1 MLTACQPAIPA
12 VKPAWITFKNQE
24 YGYEFRYPSAARVD
38 VTLKDAS
45 QVEVQIGPGDPFQ
58 VTGTLEYTS
67 ADMLYYL
74 DTPSIGERT
83 IGENIWSEF
92 ALPDG
97 YCDATGCSSPMY
109 ALRMESGN
117 ILFTVIFF
125 SQKTTTE
132 LQEEILATFKISNK
146 P

>member
-1 MLTACQPAIPA
+1 ME
-12 VKPAWITFKNQE
+12 PAWITFKNQE
-24 YGYEFRYPSAARVD
+24 YGYEFRYPSEARVD

-45 QVEVQIGPGDPFQ
+45 QVKVQMEPGDPFEVI
-58 VTGTLEYTS
+58 VTLQYTS

-74 DTPSIGERT
+74 DRPSSGERT

-92 ALPDG
+92 LLKDG
-97 YCDATGCSSPMY
+97 YCDAAGCSKPIY
-109 ALRMESGN
+109 ALKMEAGN
-117 ILFTVIFF
+117 ILFTVIFH

-132 LQEEILATFKISNK
+132 LQEDILATFKISDQ

>member
-1 MLTACQPAIPA
+1 ME
-12 VKPAWITFKNQE
+12 PAWITFKNQE
-24 YGYEFRYPSAARVD
+24 YGYEFRYPSEARVD

-45 QVEVQIGPGDPFQ
+45 QVKVQIEPGDPFEVI
-58 VTGTLEYTS
+58 VTLQYTS

-74 DTPSIGERT
+74 DRPSSGERS

-92 ALPDG
+92 LLKDG
-97 YCDATGCSSPMY
+97 YCDAAGCSKPIY
-109 ALRMESGN
+109 ALKMEAGN
-117 ILFTVIFF
+117 ILFTVIFH

-132 LQEEILATFKISNK
+132 LQEDILATFKISDQ

>member
-1 MLTACQPAIPA
+1 MLTSCQPAVI
-12 VKPAWITFKNQE
+12 VEPAWITFKNQE
-24 YGYEFRYPSAARVD
+24 YGYEFRYPSEARVD

-45 QVEVQIGPGDPFQ
+45 QVKVQIGPGDPFEVI
-58 VTGTLEYTS
+58 VTLQYTS
-67 ADMLYYL
+67 ADVLYYL
-74 DTPSIGERT
+74 DTPASRERT

-92 ALPDG
+92 LLTEG
-97 YCDATGCSSPMY
+97 YCDATGCSSPIY
-109 ALRMESGN
+109 ALQLESGN
-117 ILFTVIFF
+117 ILFTVIFH